1 MELDQSGNGDARKT
15 SDGMSPNVLHVQC
28 TPGTVNSV
36 AYPGITANA
45 RYAELE

>member
-15 SDGMSPNVLHVQC
+15 SDGMSPNVLYCIVHQAM
-28 TPGTVNSV
+28 NSI

-45 RYAELE
+45 GYAEWE

>member
-15 SDGMSPNVLHVQC
+15 SNGMSPNVLHC
-28 TPGTVNSV
+28 TPGSVNSV

-45 RYAELE
+45 GYAEFE

>member
-15 SDGMSPNVLHVQC
+15 SDGMSPNVLLLHVR
-28 TPGTVNSV
+28 TPPNSV

-45 RYAELE
+45 GYAELE